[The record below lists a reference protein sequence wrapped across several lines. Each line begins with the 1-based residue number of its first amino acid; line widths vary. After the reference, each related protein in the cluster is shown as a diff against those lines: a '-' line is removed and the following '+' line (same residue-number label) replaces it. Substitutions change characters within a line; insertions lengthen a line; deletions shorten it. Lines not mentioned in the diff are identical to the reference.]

1 MPNPDKGR
9 HEIDDL
15 LFDDGSVDSRRSPVG
30 EASPSANEPGK
41 RHLEPEGFTEHDGS
55 ADTDR
60 RARTPNAVDAPAEW
74 SDWMASIRDLD
85 LDFADHA
92 DTDRRARTPNAVD
105 APAEWSDWMASL
117 RDLDSADKGP
127 RQCIAEPDITARA
140 GVGFDLPEG
149 AVPTAPVPV
158 VLEEE
163 RGLVRLESSD
173 ERDAPV
179 ATGNDGGRRRVWAVA
194 VLVLAVAIGGILGA
208 MALTPTDGP
217 RRAANTG
224 SEVTTTATTT
234 NSAAATGFAPAT
246 SVPVTS
252 DPAASSLPLPAS
264 PGQRPTSTTTPRSPS
279 VAAPAPT
286 TERPTPQL
294 PPQPPPPSP
303 PPGPLPPPT
312 SPPPPP
318 TTSPPPL
325 PLPPL
330 TLPPLT
336 LPL

>member
-30 EASPSANEPGK
+30 EASPSAKKPGK

-55 ADTDR
+55 ADTNRRARTPNAVDAPAEWSDWMASIRDLDLDFADRADTDR

-85 LDFADHA
+85 LDSGD
-92 DTDRRARTPNAVD
+92 
-105 APAEWSDWMASL
+105 E
-117 RDLDSADKGP
+117 GP
-127 RQCIAEPDITARA
+127 RQCIAEPDNTARA
-140 GVGFDLPEG
+140 GVGLDLPEG
-149 AVPTAPVPV
+149 AVPTAPVPAI
-158 VLEEE
+158 LEEE

-173 ERDAPV
+173 ERDAPL
-179 ATGNDGGRRRVWAVA
+179 ATGNDGGRPRAWAVA

-208 MALTPTDGP
+208 MVLTRTDGP
-217 RRAANTG
+217 RRGANTG
-224 SEVTTTATTT
+224 SQVTTTTATTT
-234 NSAAATGFAPAT
+234 NSVAATGFAPAT
-246 SVPVTS
+246 SVPMTS
-252 DPAASSLPLPAS
+252 APAASSLPLPAS

-294 PPQPPPPSP
+294 PPQPPPPP
-303 PPGPLPPPT
+303 PPAPLPPPT

-318 TTSPPPL
+318 TTSPPS

-330 TLPPLT
+330 TLSRL
-336 LPL
+336 LP

>member
-1 MPNPDKGR
+1 MASIR
-9 HEIDDL
+9 DL
-15 LFDDGSVDSRRSPVG
+15 DLDFADR
-30 EASPSANEPGK
+30 
-41 RHLEPEGFTEHDGS
+41 
-55 ADTDR
+55 ADTGR
-60 RARTPNAVDAPAEW
+60 RARTPNAVDAPAE
-74 SDWMASIRDLD
+74 R
-85 LDFADHA
+85 
-92 DTDRRARTPNAVD
+92 
-105 APAEWSDWMASL
+105 SDWMASL
-117 RDLDSADKGP
+117 RDLDLDSADKGP
-127 RQCIAEPDITARA
+127 RQWIAEPDITARA

-158 VLEEE
+158 ILEEE

-173 ERDAPV
+173 ERDAPL
-179 ATGNDGGRRRVWAVA
+179 ATGNDGGRRRAWAVA
-194 VLVLAVAIGGILGA
+194 ILVLAVAIGGILGA
-208 MALTPTDGP
+208 IALTRTDGP

-224 SEVTTTATTT
+224 SEVTTTTATTT

-252 DPAASSLPLPAS
+252 APAASSLPLPAS

-294 PPQPPPPSP
+294 PAQPPPPPP

-318 TTSPPPL
+318 TTSPSPL
-325 PLPPL
+325 PLPPS
-330 TLPPLT
+330 T